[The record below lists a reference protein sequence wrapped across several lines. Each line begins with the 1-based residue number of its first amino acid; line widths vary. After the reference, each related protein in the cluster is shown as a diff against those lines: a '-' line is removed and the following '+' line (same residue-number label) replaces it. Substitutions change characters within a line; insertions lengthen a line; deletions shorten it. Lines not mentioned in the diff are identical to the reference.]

1 MSESA
6 VLTDTPAAFQTPD
19 TPPDTDQEDNTPPPP
34 HSQS

>member
-19 TPPDTDQEDNTPPPP
+19 TPDTDQEDNTPP